1 MTRTP
6 LPNRRPSISVDTC
19 WGGHPITVTVGF
31 DPVSGA
37 TMEVF
42 ANTPEGGQMQA
53 VIADACVWASIALQ
67 YGVPPD
73 ALAKSLG
80 LVPDPLR
87 GKDATAPA
95 SPLGVI
101 AAVLTNAG

>member
-1 MTRTP
+1 MTRKT
-6 LPNRRPSISVDTC
+6 LPNRRPSVSVDTE

-31 DPVSGA
+31 DPISGDPR
-37 TMEVF
+37 ELF
-42 ANTPEGGQMQA
+42 ANTPDGGHMQA

-67 YGVPPD
+67 HGVPPD

-87 GKDATAPA
+87 GRDATAPA

-101 AAVLTNAG
+101 AAVLTDD